1 MKKSFFFKLV
11 LIISAFCIL
20 INGIVLFV
28 IYNRVYVE
36 TAASVK
42 KDLYLVADL
51 TKEMLMTMDNGG
63 FNFDGDADADG
74 MLDKVCEEHGVS
86 YLYVLKINDDEKSC
100 EYMAMGQGPGS
111 NKDFKIDRKDGA
123 VIEFYRDED
132 VMMGVYNKKKLYDF
146 ERYSSTIDETMACY
160 MYLDKTYDP
169 KSGKYK
175 KADKPII
182 ICAEQSMKS
191 LTDTFVH
198 TYVVYAVIF
207 SLSAIF
213 IAVVG
218 CLVVRY
224 RVSKPIRKISNR
236 MDSFITDMK
245 EDFEPLPEKG
255 NDEFAVMSV
264 SFNSMARQINEYIT
278 NIEEMTRERYTRE
291 AEIDVARR
299 IQEGLLKSIDYNNSR
314 IAISAY
320 MKAAKNVGGDLYD
333 YEVLDDGRIYI
344 MIGDVSGKGITASI
358 FMATAITL
366 LRQYAIHGYTPAK
379 LLEAFNVSL
388 TDCNPEEMF
397 ITAFVA
403 LYDPSDKS
411 LTYSNAGHNQP
422 YIVSDELITLDGA
435 KGLMAGIFD
444 DEKYE
449 EERIILKENDVVF
462 LFTDGVNE
470 ATKNKNIYGNDRL
483 EKVLGSMTKRGN
495 AEVMNEVLDD
505 VKEFVSGEE
514 QSDDITILT
523 MQVKEG

>member
-11 LIISAFCIL
+11 LIISTFCIF

-42 KDLYLVADL
+42 EDLYLVADL
-51 TKEMLMTMDNGG
+51 TKEMLLTMDNG
-63 FNFDGDADADG
+63 NFKLDGDADNR
-74 MLDKVCEEHGVS
+74 LDKVCEEHGVS
-86 YLYVLKINDDEKSC
+86 YLYVLRISDDEKNF
-100 EYMAMGQGPGS
+100 EYLAMGQGPSS
-111 NKDFKIDRKDGA
+111 NKDFKIDRKDGE
-123 VIEFYRDED
+123 VIKFSRNEA

-160 MYLDKTYDP
+160 MYLDEEFDP
-169 KSGKYK
+169 KSGNYVKV
-175 KADKPII
+175 DKPII
-182 ICAEQSMKS
+182 IGAEQSMKS
-191 LTDTFVH
+191 LTDTFIH

-213 IAVVG
+213 IAVAG
-218 CLVVRY
+218 CLVVRH
-224 RVSKPIRKISNR
+224 RVSKPIRKISGR

-245 EDFEPLPEKG
+245 KDFEPLPEKG

-264 SFNSMARQINEYIT
+264 SFNSMARQIHEYIT
-278 NIEEMTRERYTRE
+278 NIEEMTRERHTRE

-299 IQEGLLKSIDYNNSR
+299 IQEGLLKNNDYNNSQ
-314 IAISAY
+314 ISVSTY
-320 MKAAKNVGGDLYD
+320 MKAAKNVGGDLYE

-388 TDCNPEEMF
+388 ADCNPEEMF

-403 LYDPSDKS
+403 LYDPSDRS
-411 LTYSNAGHNQP
+411 LTYANAGHNPP
-422 YIVSDELITLDGA
+422 YIVSDELMTLDGA

-470 ATKNKNIYGNDRL
+470 ATNNKKIYGTERL
-483 EKVLGSMTKRGN
+483 EKVLGSMTKRSN
-495 AEVMNEVLDD
+495 SEVMNEVLDD